1 MSMKQHEVNIVKN
14 VIEKAEGISERLKS
28 WGEQML
34 AHLHA
39 TENDTPAPALLQ
51 PEAAEAMTAA
61 TSGFLQAGED
71 LPPNSVASTSS
82 DQPADNSPPLVPN
95 GEGYLE
101 ADTMTA
107 DEMRATG
114 LYPEEQIEAL
124 CLEHGVPYTAP
135 ESSAAE
141 LSPDTAVASPA

>member
-1 MSMKQHEVNIVKN
+1 MSMKQHEINIVKN

-28 WGEQML
+28 WGEKML
-34 AHLHA
+34 AHLYA
-39 TENDTPAPALLQ
+39 ESDTPAPAPLQ
-51 PEAAEAMTAA
+51 PEVAEAMTAA

-71 LPPNSVASTSS
+71 LPPNSEASTSS

-95 GEGYLE
+95 DEGYLE

-141 LSPDTAVASPA
+141 LSPDTAVVSPA